1 MNIKMIGAAL
11 ALGLL
16 AGCAAAFAP
25 KAGGDTRSA
34 EKSGAEGGETCTAMY
49 VPLGNGSY
57 ILVDQDSGSVFTIC
71 VPEQVLDAGG
81 EPMAFEDLRAGNILK
96 ITGDGVMLY
105 SYPGQYPG
113 VTQVQLVQEGSPED
127 AEQYEELAD
136 SLCAEPDPSE
146 PPSLNIEYRTA
157 RAAVCAAVTRGSYE
171 WSLPLE
177 GGQTQSEIAC
187 GPHVLQ
193 WSELA
198 GLSLPEPAELTL
210 HFYGTEAP
218 VQVTVYRWPSSL
230 LGAEA
235 PEDLASPEEV
245 ETLLRD
251 GDYVIP
257 EAESGFVYE
266 VAARWE
272 QGRAE
277 FGFLTQ

>member
-127 AEQYEELAD
+127 AEQYDDHSIDVFLRRVK
-136 SLCAEPDPSE
+136 PYNP
-146 PPSLNIEYRTA
+146 NGRN
-157 RAAVCAAVTRGSYE
+157 
-171 WSLPLE
+171 
-177 GGQTQSEIAC
+177 QSE
-187 GPHVLQ
+187 
-193 WSELA
+193 E
-198 GLSLPEPAELTL
+198 
-210 HFYGTEAP
+210 EAWQLDQKIKSVIP
-218 VQVTVYRWPSSL
+218 MPYY
-230 LGAEA
+230 EY
-235 PEDLASPEEV
+235 
-245 ETLLRD
+245 D
-251 GDYVIP
+251 GDIDGYKK
-257 EAESGFVYE
+257 VYDLILKKLE
-266 VAARWE
+266 E
-272 QGRAE
+272 RASK
-277 FGFLTQ
+277 